1 MLNRRNLLT
10 LAATTGGA
18 LLTGGLARP
27 ALAQARQKVT
37 LGYAPWADAEFV
49 TKLAAKLMRDR
60 LNVESALMQSDI
72 APLYQGITRGDV
84 DAMLQLWL
92 PETHADYWKR
102 IEDKV
107 DRLGVLYTDA
117 KLGWVVPG
125 YVPEEEL
132 NSFAD
137 LRNDE
142 VREKLGGIVQGI
154 EPGAG
159 LTRVS
164 REALKTYGL
173 DDMYRLQESSEAA
186 MISMIER
193 SMRRKKWVVATAWS
207 PHWMFG
213 KYDLRYLADPEKA
226 MGGSEQVYAIARKGL
241 KEQSPGV
248 ANLLTRMNLPLD
260 ELQKAM
266 LDAQETS
273 YDKAVENYIA
283 GHKDRVES
291 WLKAA

>member
-1 MLNRRNLLT
+1 MLNRRNLLSLT
-10 LAATTGGA
+10 AAAGGA

-49 TKLAAKLMRDR
+49 TKLAAKLMKDR
-60 LNVESALMQSDI
+60 LNVEPVLMQSDI

-102 IEDKV
+102 IEGKV

-117 KLGWVVPG
+117 KLGWVVPN
-125 YVPEEEL
+125 YVPKEEL
-132 NSFAD
+132 DSFAD
-137 LRNDE
+137 LKNDE
-142 VREKLGGIVQGI
+142 VREKLGGIIQGI

-173 DDMYRLQESSEAA
+173 DGTYRLQESSEAA

-248 ANLLTRMNLPLD
+248 TNLLTRMNLPLD
-260 ELQKAM
+260 DLQKAM

-283 GHKDRVES
+283 SHKDRVES
-291 WLKAA
+291 WLKTA

>member
-1 MLNRRNLLT
+1 MLNRRNLLSLT
-10 LAATTGGA
+10 AAAGGA

-60 LNVESALMQSDI
+60 LNVEPALMQSDI

-102 IEDKV
+102 IEGKV

-117 KLGWVVPG
+117 RLGWVVPN
-125 YVPEEEL
+125 YVPKEEL

-142 VREKLGGIVQGI
+142 VREKLGGIIQGI

-173 DDMYRLQESSEAA
+173 DDTYRLQESSEAA

-248 ANLLTRMNLPLD
+248 TNLLTRMNLPLD

-291 WLKAA
+291 WLKTA

>member
-10 LAATTGGA
+10 LTAAAGGT
-18 LLTGGLARP
+18 LLTGTLARP

-49 TKLAAKLMRDR
+49 TKLAAKLMQDR
-60 LNVESALMQSDI
+60 LNVEAVLMQSDI

-102 IEDKV
+102 IEGKV

-117 KLGWVVPG
+117 RLGWVVPD
-125 YVPEEEL
+125 YVPKEEL

-137 LRNDE
+137 LKSGE

-173 DDMYRLQESSEAA
+173 DEAYRLQESSEAA

-226 MGGSEQVYAIARKGL
+226 MGGVESVYAIARKGL

-248 ANLLTRMNLPLD
+248 TSLLTRMNLPLD

-273 YDKAVENYIA
+273 YDKAVANYIA

-291 WLKAA
+291 WLKTA

>member
-27 ALAQARQKVT
+27 ALAQARRKVT

-60 LNVESALMQSDI
+60 LNVEPALMQSDI

-102 IEDKV
+102 IEGKV

-117 KLGWVVPG
+117 KLGWVVPN
-125 YVPEEEL
+125 YVPKEEL

-137 LRNDE
+137 LKNDE

-173 DDMYRLQESSEAA
+173 DDTYRLQESSEAA

-248 ANLLTRMNLPLD
+248 TNLLTRMNLPLD

-291 WLKAA
+291 WLKTA

>member
-60 LNVESALMQSDI
+60 LNVEPALMQSDI

-102 IEDKV
+102 IEGKV

-117 KLGWVVPG
+117 KLGWVVPN
-125 YVPEEEL
+125 YVPKEEL
-132 NSFAD
+132 DSFAD
-137 LRNDE
+137 LKNDE
-142 VREKLGGIVQGI
+142 VREKLGGIIQGI

-173 DDMYRLQESSEAA
+173 DGTYRLQESSEAA

-248 ANLLTRMNLPLD
+248 TNLLTRMNLPLD
-260 ELQKAM
+260 DLQKAM

-283 GHKDRVES
+283 SHKDRVES
-291 WLKAA
+291 WLKTA

>member
-10 LAATTGGA
+10 LAATAGGA
-18 LLTGGLARP
+18 LLSGGLARP

-60 LNVESALMQSDI
+60 LNVEPALMQSDI

-102 IEDKV
+102 IESKV

-117 KLGWVVPG
+117 KLGWVVPS
-125 YVPEEEL
+125 YVPKEEL
-132 NSFAD
+132 DSFAD
-137 LRNDE
+137 LKSDE

-173 DDMYRLQESSEAA
+173 GDMYRLQESSEAA

-226 MGGSEQVYAIARKGL
+226 MGGTESVYAIARKGL

-248 ANLLTRMNLPLD
+248 TNLLTRMNLPLD

-283 GHKDRVES
+283 SHKDRVES
-291 WLKAA
+291 WLKTA

>member
-18 LLTGGLARP
+18 LLAGGLARP

-60 LNVESALMQSDI
+60 LNVEPALMQSDI

-142 VREKLGGIVQGI
+142 VRKKLGGIVQGI

-173 DDMYRLQESSEAA
+173 DEAYRLQESSEAA

>member
-1 MLNRRNLLT
+1 MLNRRNLLSLT
-10 LAATTGGA
+10 AAAGGA

-60 LNVESALMQSDI
+60 LNVEPALMQSDI

-102 IEDKV
+102 IEGKV

-117 KLGWVVPG
+117 RLGWVVPN
-125 YVPEEEL
+125 YVPKEEL

-142 VREKLGGIVQGI
+142 VREKLGGIIQGI

-173 DDMYRLQESSEAA
+173 DDTYRLQESSEAA

-248 ANLLTRMNLPLD
+248 TNLLTRMNLPLD

-273 YDKAVENYIA
+273 YDKAVENYVA
-283 GHKDRVES
+283 GHKERVES
-291 WLKAA
+291 WLKTA